1 MPVDH
6 DRLLSGLRFYER
18 FVRYCEADAY
28 PLTGDDYTNELS
40 TRDWLD
46 ENLDGLT
53 APDQERLAALDERY
67 RASTVDDGGELLRR
81 FHNPRSLGWW
91 WLRRPRAAGDQLHED
106 WGVPLNP
113 EAD

>member
-1 MPVDH
+1 VPADQEQ
-6 DRLLSGLRFYER
+6 LLSGLRFYER
-18 FVRYCEADAY
+18 FVKYCEADAY

-46 ENLDGLT
+46 ENVDGLT
-53 APDQERLAALDERY
+53 ESERAHLAALDERY
-67 RASTVDDGGELLRR
+67 RNSTDDDGGELLRR
-81 FHNPRSLGWW
+81 FHKPKGSGWW
-91 WLRRPRAAGDQLHED
+91 WLRRPRAAGEQLHED